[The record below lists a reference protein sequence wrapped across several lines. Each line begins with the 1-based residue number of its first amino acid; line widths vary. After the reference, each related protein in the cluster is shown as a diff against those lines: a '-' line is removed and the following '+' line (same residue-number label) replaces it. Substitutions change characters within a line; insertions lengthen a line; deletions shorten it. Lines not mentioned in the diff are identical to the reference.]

1 MLIRR
6 RLFLAQLVAQLMA
19 QRVAQQVAPIVR
31 SAGGED
37 CQRPRKAVP
46 VGRAGMIIRSG
57 FSLPEL
63 LVVIVII
70 AMLAGMLF
78 SAITVVRS
86 SALST
91 SCQSRYRQ
99 IALIFDIYLS
109 ENEDVYPPS
118 HVAWKPYNIF
128 VNYLLGTNVQP
139 ANENAKLFMCTEDK
153 NRPTD
158 IVPTGLWGAGS
169 TVWAKDGQSHG
180 YNTWGLGGSGGGWGT
195 HIMANQA
202 QRGEIKYPQATILSA
217 DTRQWSKSGYVS
229 GYLGNDYGY
238 AQAAFQSVYPTHRGK
253 TQCNVLWVDYHVSSV
268 SAAGPE
274 DQLSLRDPL
283 RLGTVPPSS
292 LGSCFDRD

>member
-1 MLIRR
+1 
-6 RLFLAQLVAQLMA
+6 
-19 QRVAQQVAPIVR
+19 
-31 SAGGED
+31 
-37 CQRPRKAVP
+37 
-46 VGRAGMIIRSG
+46 MIIRSG

-78 SAITVVRS
+78 SGITVVRS
-86 SALST
+86 SALSA
-91 SCQSRYRQ
+91 SCQDRFRQ
-99 IALIFDIYLS
+99 MALIFDIYLS

-118 HVAWKPYNIF
+118 STVLGFRSFI
-128 VNYLLGTNVQP
+128 NYLLGTNVQP
-139 ANENAKLFMCTEDK
+139 TDENAKLFMCTEDK

-158 IVPTGLWGAGS
+158 IVPAGLWGAGS

-202 QRGEIKYPQATILSA
+202 QRAEIKTQAAMILSA
-217 DTRQWSKSGYVS
+217 DTRQWSKSGFVS
-229 GYLGNDYGY
+229 GYLGNNFGY
-238 AQAAFQSVYPTHRGK
+238 AQAQWTTVYPTHRGK

-274 DQLSLRDPL
+274 DQTSLTDPL
-283 RLGTVPPSS
+283 RLGTVPPSP